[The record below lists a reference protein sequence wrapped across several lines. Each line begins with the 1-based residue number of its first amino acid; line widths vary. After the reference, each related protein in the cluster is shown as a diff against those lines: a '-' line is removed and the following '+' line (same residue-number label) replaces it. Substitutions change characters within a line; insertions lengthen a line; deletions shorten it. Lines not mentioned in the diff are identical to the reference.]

1 MKDVKVLRNF
11 KDLKENKNRKVN
23 EIFKAT
29 QERIE
34 EINSTRYGDLVA
46 EVVIG
51 IDLSNGN
58 DATVINGQVVDGEV
72 DAEDVEENEVN
83 IEDLTVA
90 QIKELLDQMAIEYN
104 SKMKK
109 DELIALIEEG
119 D

>member
-1 MKDVKVLRNF
+1 MA
-11 KDLKENKNRKVN
+11 
-23 EIFKAT
+23 EI
-29 QERIE
+29 
-34 EINSTRYGDLVA
+34 
-46 EVVIG
+46 VIG
-51 IDLSNGN
+51 VDLSNNN
-58 DATVINGQVVDGEV
+58 DVTVINGET

-90 QIKELLDQMAIEYN
+90 QIKELLDQMEIAYS

>member
-1 MKDVKVLRNF
+1 MKKVKVLRNF

-34 EINSTRYGDLVA
+34 EINSTRHGDLVA

-51 IDLSNGN
+51 IDLSNVK
-58 DATVINGQVVDGEV
+58 DATVINGQVVDG
-72 DAEDVEENEVN
+72 EDVEENEVN

-90 QIKELLDQMAIEYN
+90 QIKELLDQMEIQYN
-104 SKMKK
+104 SKMKR